1 MEKFNDPTPKDLT
14 YIYVFEVIEIKCIKS
29 KCLIQ
34 VKQDIFAIWDLKYL
48 HLIMKKI
55 TVK

>member
-34 VKQDIFAIWDLKYL
+34 VKQDIFAILDLKYL